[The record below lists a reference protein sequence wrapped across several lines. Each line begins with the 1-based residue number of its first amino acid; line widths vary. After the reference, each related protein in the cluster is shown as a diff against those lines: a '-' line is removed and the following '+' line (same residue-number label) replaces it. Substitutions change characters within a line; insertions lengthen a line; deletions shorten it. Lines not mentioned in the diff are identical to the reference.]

1 MSIIINAFLSVAILV
16 LNIYSFIVIISAILS
31 FVNPDPY
38 NPLVKFI
45 RQVTEPVFYKIRQL
59 MPFVV
64 ISNIDLSPLVVLF
77 AINILIN
84 ILSRMYM

>member
-16 LNIYSFIVIISAILS
+16 LNIYSFIIIVSAILS

-38 NPLVKFI
+38 NPIVKFV

>member
-16 LNIYSFIVIISAILS
+16 LKIYSFIIIISAILS

-38 NPLVKFI
+38 NPIVKFV